1 MEAQDNLNEEQL
13 DDGQAAQ
20 ILADFNDIDIENQAP
35 GVVKSTTRELVY
47 SFRSSLLI
55 NKKNRRENFT
65 LLF

>member
-1 MEAQDNLNEEQL
+1 MEAHGNLNEEAL

>member
-1 MEAQDNLNEEQL
+1 MEAQGNLNEEQL

-47 SFRSSLLI
+47 SVRSSLLI
-55 NKKNRRENFT
+55 NK
-65 LLF
+65 